1 MLKVIP
7 VEEAVGTRLAHD
19 ITEIIPG
26 GHKGP
31 RFRRGHL
38 IAEEDVPRL
47 LDVGKAHLYIMELA
61 PDELHE
67 EDAAKRLARAAA
79 GTGLTLTG
87 PERGP
92 GSTWW
97 LTRDGM
103 LEVDQELL
111 FRFNELGD
119 LILATLRSGE
129 FVREGTVV
137 GGTRT
142 IPVVVKEEL
151 VARAEAL
158 CKDRPLVSITAMPT
172 RKVFLLVTGS
182 EVLTGRIKD
191 GFEPVVREKVEGM
204 GSTLEPA
211 VLAPDD
217 PDVIAGHIKDFAAS
231 GAEIILVSGGM
242 SVDPDDLTPEGI
254 RRSGADVVSHGFPI
268 LPGSM
273 FLMSYLGD
281 IPVLGL
287 SGCVAPRPR
296 DRLRLHAAQ
305 APGREPGHAGGYPS
319 DGARRPP
326 KEAQTLKW
334 TQVIATQRSPR
345 RRASVRDRSPSRVGD
360 RGPPRPVHDLGH
372 LADRAGLIRRPGPLK
387 RVAHLAG
394 GQPKHE
400 TGQDHPVD
408 VRHPRCIGPHHP
420 QRTEHARARHPQ
432 LDLPQLRH
440 QPPSVAAIAPVRF
453 PTLRH
458 LIQMTVNRRRHPLLH
473 SRAGA
478 RQYCKI
484 AVNRQ

>member
-7 VEEAVGTRLAHD
+7 VEEAVGLRLAHD

-31 RFRRGHL
+31 RFKRGHL
-38 IAEEDVPRL
+38 IADEDVPRL
-47 LDVGKAHLYIMELA
+47 LDVGKAHIYIMDLA

-79 GTGLTLTG
+79 GDGLKLTDPSEG
-87 PERGP
+87 RVNLVAK
-92 GSTWW
+92 T
-97 LTRDGM
+97 DGM

-158 CKDRPLVSITAMPT
+158 CAERSIVSVAAVPA

-182 EVLTGRIKD
+182 EVFTGRIKD
-191 GFEPVVREKVEGM
+191 GFEPAVRQKVEGM

-211 VLAPDD
+211 TLAPDD
-217 PDVIAGHIKDFAAS
+217 PDVIAGHIKEFAAK
-231 GAEIILVSGGM
+231 GAEVILVSGGM

-273 FLMSYLGD
+273 FLMSYLRD

-287 SGCVAPRPR
+287 SGCV
-296 DRLRLHAAQ
+296 LHDPVTAF
-305 APGREPGHAGGYPS
+305 
-319 DGARRPP
+319 DFMLP
-326 KEAQTLKW
+326 KL
-334 TQVIATQRSPR
+334 
-345 RRASVRDRSPSRVGD
+345 
-360 RGPPRPVHDLGH
+360 
-372 LADRAGLIRRPGPLK
+372 
-387 RVAHLAG
+387 LAG
-394 GQPKHE
+394 NRVTREDILRMGHGGLQKKH
-400 TGQDHPVD
+400 
-408 VRHPRCIGPHHP
+408 RH
-420 QRTEHARARHPQ
+420 
-432 LDLPQLRH
+432 
-440 QPPSVAAIAPVRF
+440 
-453 PTLRH
+453 
-458 LIQMTVNRRRHPLLH
+458 
-473 SRAGA
+473 
-478 RQYCKI
+478 
-484 AVNRQ
+484 